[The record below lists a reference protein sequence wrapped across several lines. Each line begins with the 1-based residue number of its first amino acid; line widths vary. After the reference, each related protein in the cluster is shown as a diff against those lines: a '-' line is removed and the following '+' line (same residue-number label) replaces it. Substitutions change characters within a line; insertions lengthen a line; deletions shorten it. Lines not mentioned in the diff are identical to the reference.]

1 MMMTKVM
8 LMMVIMVMMMMLM
21 MLMAMIIRLV
31 EWSSPFGIVQS
42 IVFDQMII
50 SRANVIGI
58 TIQLIAVAMVA
69 VILPA
74 ISLSLFFVSAI
85 FLSLWNER
93 PSYRC

>member
-1 MMMTKVM
+1 MMMKVL
-8 LMMVIMVMMMMLM
+8 LMMVIMVMMMLM

-31 EWSSPFGIVQS
+31 DWSSPFGIVQS
-42 IVFDQMII
+42 IVFDQVII

-69 VILPA
+69 VIVPA